1 MKKVLSMAGN
11 VVFTVFL
18 IAMIVVVGFMVKGK
32 LDGGVPSV
40 GPYRLYVVLS
50 GSMSPTFDTGS
61 IIGVKQIK
69 PEMVQAG
76 DVVTFKSPEDPEKV
90 ITHRVVSVETRNG
103 QLQFITRGDAN
114 NANDQ
119 VPLPAAYL
127 IGKEQ
132 FAIPYGGYVTN
143 FASSKKGLL
152 ILIVVPALLVIA
164 GEMRTLWKLAAE
176 HDAEEKRKKQAGLEQ
191 S

>member
-1 MKKVLSMAGN
+1 MKKMLSIAGN
-11 VVFTVFL
+11 ILFTVVL
-18 IAMIVVVGFMVKGK
+18 IAMVIVVGFMVKGK

-61 IIGVKQIK
+61 IIGVVKAA
-69 PEMVQAG
+69 PEVVQVG
-76 DVVTFKSPEDPEKV
+76 DIITFKSPEDQEKI
-90 ITHRVVSVETRNG
+90 ITHRVVDVENKNG

-119 VPLPAAYL
+119 APLPATNL

-152 ILIVVPALLVIA
+152 VLIVIPALLVIA
-164 GEMRTLWKLAAE
+164 GEVKTLWKMACE
-176 HDAEEKRKKQAGLEQ
+176 HDAEEQRKKETSLEQ